1 MVQPF
6 EPPHIAAPNDCA
18 AAAAAAAAI
27 GGGADGSAVAGC
39 ASKIR

>member
-18 AAAAAAAAI
+18 AAAAAAV